1 MKGMH
6 MTKYGLPLIALLI
19 LTFSVF
25 SIARMQPVHTTTAP
39 PSPPP
44 VPAVQGSVGAVGL
57 VEASSENIAV
67 SLPVQGMVTQVY
79 VKAGDRVAQGQKLF
93 SIDDRDL
100 QAEFALRRSALE
112 TAQAKLDKLLRSPRP
127 EEIPPA
133 EAKVAEAEAL
143 YHDADVQLEL
153 IESVRDK
160 RAIRDEDLLRRR
172 IAVKTALARLD
183 QAKADLALLK
193 AGAWQPDID
202 IARAEVVQAQQEIA
216 RVQADIDR
224 TVVTAPITGEILQCK
239 VRLGEYAQAGQLAQP
254 LILMGATKQLNVR
267 ADVDEQDAWRVKA
280 GSTAVASV
288 RGNSAH
294 RYSLKFVRF
303 EPYVI
308 PKKNLTGDS
317 TERVD
322 TRVLQ
327 VIFALDK
334 SAPVFAGQQMD
345 VFINSGAQQ

>member
-1 MKGMH
+1 
-6 MTKYGLPLIALLI
+6 MTKYGLPIIALLI
-19 LTFSVF
+19 LTFAIF
-25 SIARMQPVHTTTAP
+25 SIVRMQPVHATTAP
-39 PSPPP
+39 PSQPP
-44 VPAVQGSVGAVGL
+44 VPVVEGSVGAIGL

-67 SLPVQGMVTQVY
+67 SLPVQGMVTHVW

-100 QAEFALRRSALE
+100 QAELNLRRTALA
-112 TAQAKLDKLLRSPRP
+112 TSQAKLDKLLHSPRP

-153 IESVRDK
+153 IGSVRDK

-172 IAVKTALARLD
+172 IAVKTASARLD

-193 AGAWQPDID
+193 AGAWQADIE
-202 IARAEVVQAQQEIA
+202 IARAEVAQAQQEIV

-224 TVVTAPITGEILQCK
+224 TIVTAPITGEILQCK

-254 LILMGATKQLNVR
+254 LILMGATRQLNVR
-267 ADVDEQDAWRVKA
+267 ADVDEQDAWRVKTGA
-280 GSTAVASV
+280 AAVASV
-288 RGNSAH
+288 RGDSGH
-294 RYSLKFVRF
+294 RYQLKFVRF

>member
-1 MKGMH
+1 MI
-6 MTKYGLPLIALLI
+6 KYGLPVIALLI
-19 LTFSVF
+19 LSF
-25 SIARMQPVHTTTAP
+25 SIVSIVKTQPVHATVAP
-39 PSPPP
+39 PAPPP
-44 VPAVQGSVGAVGL
+44 TPALDGSVGAVGL

-79 VKAGDRVAQGQKLF
+79 VKAGDRVGKGAKLF
-93 SIDDRDL
+93 AVDDRDL
-100 QAEFALRRSALE
+100 QAELGLRRSRLSM
-112 TAQAKLDKLLRSPRP
+112 AQAKLDKLLNSPRP
-127 EEIPPA
+127 EEIPPM
-133 EAKVAEAEAL
+133 EAKVKEAEQQSE
-143 YHDADVQLEL
+143 DADLQLKL

-172 IAVKTALARLD
+172 IAVKTAAARVE

-193 AGAWQPDID
+193 AGAWQPDIE
-202 IARAEVVQAQQEIA
+202 IARAEVGEVQHQVE

-224 TVVTAPITGEILQCK
+224 TIVTAPITGEILQCK
-239 VRLGEYAQAGQLAQP
+239 VRAGEYAQAGQLAQP
-254 LILMGATKQLNVR
+254 LILMGATGQLNVR

-280 GSTAVASV
+280 GASAVASV
-288 RGNSAH
+288 RGDSVH
-294 RYSLKFVRF
+294 RYHLRFVRF

-327 VIFALDK
+327 VVFALDK
-334 SAPVFAGQQMD
+334 DAPVYAGQQMD
-345 VFINSGAQQ
+345 VFVDAGGKR

>member
-1 MKGMH
+1 
-6 MTKYGLPLIALLI
+6 MTKYGLPIIAALI
-19 LTFSVF
+19 LTLSIF
-25 SIARMQPVHTTTAP
+25 SIVKTQPVHATVAP

-44 VPAVQGSVGAVGL
+44 TPVLEGSVGAVGL

-79 VKAGDRVAQGQKLF
+79 VKAGDRVGKGAKLF

-100 QAEFALRRSALE
+100 QAEIGLKRSSLAMAE
-112 TAQAKLDKLLRSPRP
+112 AKLDKLMRSPRP

-133 EAKVAEAEAL
+133 EAKVKEAEQQ
-143 YHDADVQLEL
+143 YQDADVQLKL

-172 IAVKTALARLD
+172 IAVKTAEARVD
-183 QAKADLALLK
+183 QAKADLSLLK

-202 IARAEVVQAQQEIA
+202 IARAEVSEAQRHVERI
-216 RVQADIDR
+216 QADLDR
-224 TVVTAPITGEILQCK
+224 TTVTAPISGEILQCK
-239 VRLGEYAQAGQLAQP
+239 VRAGEYAQASQLAQP
-254 LILMGATKQLNVR
+254 LILMGATNQLNVR
-267 ADVDEQDAWRVKA
+267 ADVDEQDAWRVRKGA
-280 GSTAVASV
+280 TAVASV
-288 RGNSAH
+288 RGDSSH
-294 RYSLKFVRF
+294 RYGLHFVRF

-334 SAPVFAGQQMD
+334 NAPLYAGQQMD
-345 VFINSGAQQ
+345 VFIDAGVKQ

>member
-1 MKGMH
+1 
-6 MTKYGLPLIALLI
+6 MTKYGLPLIAVLI
-19 LTFSVF
+19 LTFAIFAIVRS
-25 SIARMQPVHTTTAP
+25 QPVHATVAP

-44 VPAVQGSVGAVGL
+44 TPVVQDSVGAVGL

-67 SLPVQGMVTQVY
+67 SVPVQGMVTHVY
-79 VKAGDRVAQGQKLF
+79 VKAGDRVTRGQKLF

-100 QAEFALRRSALE
+100 QAELGLRRSSLE
-112 TAQAKLDKLLRSPRP
+112 MEQAKLDKLLRSPRP

-133 EAKVAEAEAL
+133 EAKVKEAEEL
-143 YHDADVQLEL
+143 YRDADVQLEL

-172 IAVKTALARLD
+172 IAVKTAAARLE

-202 IARAEVVQAQQEIA
+202 IARAGVTEAQRQVA

-224 TVVTAPITGEILQCK
+224 TVVAAPITGEILQCK

-254 LILMGATKQLNVR
+254 LILMGATDQLNVR
-267 ADVDEQDAWRVKA
+267 SDVDQQDAWRVKKGA
-280 GSTAVASV
+280 SAVASV
-288 RGNSAH
+288 RGDSSH
-294 RYSLKFVRF
+294 RYRLRFVRF
-303 EPYVI
+303 EPYVV
-308 PKKNLTGDS
+308 PKKSLTGDS

-327 VIFALDK
+327 VIFALDRD
-334 SAPVFAGQQMD
+334 APVYAGQQMD
-345 VFINSGAQQ
+345 VFIEAGGKR